1 MRNFGVFFQKTLQNL
16 LFFAQKR
23 AKLWLQVAHPK
34 KAACTHNSNFEL
46 QMQKFHG
53 NGNAAGFAAFLQIL
67 FLQWMGTS
75 KHKILSHEIL
85 SHEILS
91 SKILSHDVPE
101 CGRVCGFV
109 ADFIVAMNGHIKTPL
124 GVKVTPIKCLRKSDS
139 QDVIKKGN
147 SRLWRRATK
156 WY

>member
-1 MRNFGVFFQKTLQNL
+1 
-16 LFFAQKR
+16 
-23 AKLWLQVAHPK
+23 
-34 KAACTHNSNFEL
+34 
-46 QMQKFHG
+46 
-53 NGNAAGFAAFLQIL
+53 
-67 FLQWMGTS
+67 MGTS
-75 KHKILSHEIL
+75 KHQILSHEIL

-91 SKILSHDVPE
+91 YEILSHEILSHDILSRKILSHDVPE

-147 SRLWRRATK
+147 SRL
-156 WY
+156 